1 MDYETK
7 MLRIGVS
14 NAGPKIDPL
23 LARQIFERGFSTKGR
38 RGSGLGLPVSR
49 RLIKRFHG
57 DLELDEAAETTT
69 FVLTLPLAV
78 PGSSALR
85 QGPQAS

>member
-1 MDYETK
+1 
-7 MLRIGVS
+7 MLRIGIS

-49 RLIKRFHG
+49 RLAKRAHG
-57 DLELDEAAETTT
+57 DLEWDEQAESTT
-69 FVLTLPLAV
+69 FILTLPLAV
-78 PGSSALR
+78 PGGSSVR
-85 QGPQAS
+85 RENQAS